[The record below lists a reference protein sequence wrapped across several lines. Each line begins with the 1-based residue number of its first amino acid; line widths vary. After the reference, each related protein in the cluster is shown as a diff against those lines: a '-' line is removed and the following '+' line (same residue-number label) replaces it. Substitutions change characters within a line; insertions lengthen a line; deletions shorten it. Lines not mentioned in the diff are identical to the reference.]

1 MTTQTFHSPD
11 LDAMCQVAYS
21 PADAADFISQLG
33 PSDFKGYDPLSV
45 GADLDWIGRKDL
57 AGQGITKRRQVA
69 ERLGE
74 YVENDHKSI
83 QNTRNQLS
91 ELVDTIDLDQLKR
104 MLQWSDSRGRVNAT
118 RLLAGDSKFRRT
130 FRKSLA
136 PVEAVA
142 LVVPTGANA
151 FVSAD
156 VIFART
162 AVALAASELLTQA
175 GFAVEVWGY
184 AYSKGCYRDAD
195 AGSKNALAAV
205 RLKAADEHTNE
216 AIAASG
222 GSAWF
227 FRSGIFAMWASQGNA
242 GSGLGS
248 SVNLSDEQAEALC
261 DVIGLEQAHV
271 MKTGTGQ
278 NSVEAAIKAGIA
290 DVKDALTKWIGGGS
304 Q

>member
-1 MTTQTFHSPD
+1 MPVRNFTHAEMNCKVSVADSPSCAGEYIDSLTAKDFVGYNPLKSSPD
-11 LDAMCQVAYS
+11 LEW
-21 PADAADFISQLG
+21 LG
-33 PSDFKGYDPLSV
+33 REDLKGEGLTS
-45 GADLDWIGRKDL
+45 
-57 AGQGITKRRQVA
+57 RRQVA
-69 ERLGE
+69 ARLGE

-83 QNTRNQLS
+83 QSTRDQLS
-91 ELVDTIDLDQLKR
+91 DLVDSIDLDQLKR

-130 FRKSLA
+130 FRKSMA

-151 FVSAD
+151 NVDAD

-184 AYSKGCYRDAD
+184 AYSANCYRGEDIN
-195 AGSKNALAAV
+195 NAVAAI

-227 FRSGIFAMWASQGNA
+227 FRSGVFGMWAAQGNA
-242 GSGLGS
+242 CSSLGQS
-248 SVNLSDEQAEALC
+248 RDLSDEQAEHMC
-261 DVIGLEQAHV
+261 NIIGLEQAHV

-278 NSVEAAIKAGIA
+278 RSVKTAIEAGIA
-290 DVKDALTKWIGGGS
+290 DVKQALHKWIGGVEE
-304 Q
+304 